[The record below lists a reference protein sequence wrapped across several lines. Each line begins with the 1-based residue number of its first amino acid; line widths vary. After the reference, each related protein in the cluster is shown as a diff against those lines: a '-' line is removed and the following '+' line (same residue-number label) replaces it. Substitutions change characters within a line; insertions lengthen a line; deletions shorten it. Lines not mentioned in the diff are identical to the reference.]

1 MGTSWDNSLSLKT
14 RPSCPFPLLRSS
26 LTAFAPP
33 AMAASFPHYDCLDG
47 GGLGRNG
54 VRRVVV
60 GIATIAGLLSPL
72 CTGSPA
78 QTVIDEWATA
88 KFPAPPALKPATIVP
103 NETALLVMDFTKQT
117 CTNERRPRC
126 ARSVTKVLN
135 LVTQARSK
143 GVFIV
148 YSVAVPGSVP
158 ADILSELTPAS
169 GEPVLPPLGPDKFI
183 ASDLEKIL
191 KDKGIKAVVA
201 MGTQAQTSVLHT
213 SRPSALRGF
222 KVIVPVDGM
231 RADELFPELYT
242 AWHLATAARISPQ
255 VTLTKFDLIGF

>member
-1 MGTSWDNSLSLKT
+1 MTRLSKL
-14 RPSCPFPLLRSS
+14 
-26 LTAFAPP
+26 AVGG
-33 AMAASFPHYDCLDG
+33 AAI
-47 GGLGRNG
+47 
-54 VRRVVV
+54 V
-60 GIATIAGLLSPL
+60 GLLATLSA
-72 CTGSPA
+72 GAHA
-78 QTVIDEWATA
+78 QTVIEEWSTA

-126 ARSVTKVLN
+126 ARSVAKVLN
-135 LVTQARSK
+135 LVTQARGK
-143 GVFIV
+143 GAFIV

-158 ADILSELTPAS
+158 SDILPELMPAA

-183 ASDLEKIL
+183 ASDLEKTL
-191 KDKGIKAVVA
+191 KDKGIKTVVA

-213 SRPSALRGF
+213 AGAAALRGF

-231 RADELFPELYT
+231 SADDVFPELYT

>member
-1 MGTSWDNSLSLKT
+1 MTRLKK
-14 RPSCPFPLLRSS
+14 L
-26 LTAFAPP
+26 AVG
-33 AMAASFPHYDCLDG
+33 AAAI
-47 GGLGRNG
+47 
-54 VRRVVV
+54 V
-60 GIATIAGLLSPL
+60 GLLS
-72 CTGSPA
+72 TVSAGAHA
-78 QTVIDEWATA
+78 QTVIEEWSTA
-88 KFPAPPALKPATIVP
+88 KLPAPPALKPATIVP

-126 ARSVTKVLN
+126 ARSVAKVLN
-135 LVTQARSK
+135 LVTQARGK
-143 GVFIV
+143 GAFIV

-158 ADILSELTPAS
+158 SDILPELTPAA

-183 ASDLEKIL
+183 ASDLEKAL

-213 SRPSALRGF
+213 AGAAALRGF

-231 RADELFPELYT
+231 SADDVFPELYT